1 MKKYIQFT
9 VLFLLA
15 TALLWWFG
23 RSLNWAEVKTTVS
36 NANGLFLF
44 LAVLCVTSGYFFRA
58 FRWRTLLAPIT
69 QSSLKEL
76 FATTTIGFG
85 AVFLLGR
92 TGEIVR
98 PVVLPLRD
106 HRVNPSASFVTIG
119 LERVCDLFAV
129 AVIFA
134 INLLWF
140 PIPEGHTKGEFVI
153 FQRAGMIM
161 IGLVLTG
168 IIALILFRLWSD
180 KIISLIEK
188 ILHKISF
195 IPKRLSDIFIGI
207 LKNLA
212 QALGILTDVKEFA
225 AIVFWTAL
233 LWVSVAFATFLTLR
247 AFHLPYGFSS
257 ALFVMGWALVGS
269 LVPTPGGAAG
279 AFHEV
284 TKRGLVFLNVEQNEA
299 AAIAIVM
306 HLIFFAPALFIGL
319 YFFLTS
325 EVSFARLREI
335 IASKDKEH
343 AIEEEVI
350 REEEAVK
357 EY

>member
-1 MKKYIQFT
+1 M
-9 VLFLLA
+9 
-15 TALLWWFG
+15 
-23 RSLNWAEVKTTVS
+23 NWTEVKANVS
-36 NANGLFLF
+36 GANVWLLSI
-44 LAVLCVTSGYFFRA
+44 AVLCVTSGYAIRA
-58 FRWRTLLAPIT
+58 FRWKTLLAPIT
-69 QSSLKEL
+69 QASLKEL

-119 LERVCDLFAV
+119 LERICDMMAV
-129 AVIFA
+129 AIIFA

-140 PIPEGHTKGEFVI
+140 PIPAGRTKAEFAL
-153 FQRAGMIM
+153 FQRAGVIM
-161 IGLVLTG
+161 IALVLFG
-168 IIALILFRLWSD
+168 IIVLVLFRLWSN
-180 KIISLIEK
+180 KIILRLENLLSK
-188 ILHKISF
+188 FSF
-195 IPKRLSDIFIGI
+195 IPKRLGDTFIGV

-212 QALGILTDVKEFA
+212 QALSILANVKEFA
-225 AIVFWTAL
+225 AIVGWTAL
-233 LWVSVAFATFLTLR
+233 LWSVLAFATFLILR
-247 AFHLPYGFSS
+247 AFYLPFGFTGS
-257 ALFVMGWALVGS
+257 LFIMGWALVGS

-279 AFHEV
+279 AFHGV
-284 TKRGLVFLNVEQNEA
+284 TQRGLIFLNVNTNEA

-306 HLIFFAPALFIGL
+306 HLIFFAPALFVGL

-335 IASKDKEH
+335 VSAEDKEH

-350 REEEAVK
+350 KEEESQ
-357 EY
+357 YHLR